1 MATTFIRMNTV
12 IRSMVM
18 GSIACMLGLGVAL
31 AADKGKAPDSQM
43 PVTTR
48 KSPRVQSAPYV
59 RAQQI
64 TVENKLYDPANGLA
78 PKGHENE
85 GALCETKMW
94 SEFSFEWGPPE
105 FRREGQ
111 QWVAQMQLKVATINV
126 GMGTVLWLPAKAP
139 DWIVDHEETH
149 RAISERVFIEGIP
162 KLSALLKGMNGKT
175 YEARGATSA
184 EAVNAIRTIAQ
195 GQLDTT
201 YSELL
206 PKRQGRLN
214 NEFDRRTR
222 HGINQKKSA
231 SQFMAE
237 IFADEAAATQAQG
250 TTQSGGKSDAR
261 Q

>member
-1 MATTFIRMNTV
+1 VAATFIRMDQTK
-12 IRSMVM
+12 RSIVL
-18 GSIACMLGLGVAL
+18 GALACVLGLGAAL
-31 AADKGKAPDSQM
+31 AADKAPDGKM

-48 KSPRVQSAPYV
+48 KSPRVQGAPYV

-64 TVENKLYDPANGLA
+64 TVENKLYDPANGQA

-94 SEFSFEWGPPE
+94 SEFSFEWGPPDL
-105 FRREGQ
+105 RREGQ
-111 QWVAQMQLKVATINV
+111 QWVARMQLKVATINV
-126 GMGTVLWLPAKAP
+126 GMGTVLWLPANAP

-149 RAISERVFIEGIP
+149 RAISERVYIEGIP

-175 YEARGATSA
+175 YEGRGATSA
-184 EAVNAIRTIAQ
+184 EAVNAIRKLAQ
-195 GQLDTT
+195 GQIDTT

-214 NEFDRRTR
+214 DEFDRRTR
-222 HGINQKKSA
+222 HGVNQKKSA
-231 SQFMAE
+231 GQFMAE

-250 TTQSGGKSDAR
+250 TTQTGGKGDAR
-261 Q
+261 K